1 MQKKQPGGKIGF
13 IGLGA
18 MGQLMARRLLEAGY
32 ALLVYGRPQAL
43 ETIVKRGAES
53 ESPGKEVILP
63 KKEAGRKPKDL

>member
-1 MQKKQPGGKIGF
+1 
-13 IGLGA
+13 
-18 MGQLMARRLLEAGY
+18 MGQLMARRRLEAGY